1 MPYTPEELNNLPFYQ
16 KLVNADERAYLRKKE
31 ALQATANISGSANRG
46 AVVRDKS
53 DTILLFEDPY
63 KNELLEDQSSL
74 IVHNLRVRKLKTTDD
89 IDEVVER
96 NFREL

>member
-46 AVVRDKS
+46 TVVRDKS